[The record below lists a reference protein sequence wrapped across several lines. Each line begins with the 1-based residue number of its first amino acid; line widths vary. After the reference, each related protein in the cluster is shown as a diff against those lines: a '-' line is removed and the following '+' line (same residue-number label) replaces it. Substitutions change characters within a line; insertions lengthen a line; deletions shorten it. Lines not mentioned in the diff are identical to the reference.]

1 MAMHGAGKIADKGL
15 GFVLFVF
22 EICWA
27 YEIFPDRSEGVLE
40 FCSRKGTTTSAESL
54 ILLNLEIS
62 Y

>member
-1 MAMHGAGKIADKGL
+1 MAMHGAGKIADEGL

-40 FCSRKGTTTSAESL
+40 FRRKGTTTSVESL
-54 ILLNLEIS
+54 ILWNLEIS